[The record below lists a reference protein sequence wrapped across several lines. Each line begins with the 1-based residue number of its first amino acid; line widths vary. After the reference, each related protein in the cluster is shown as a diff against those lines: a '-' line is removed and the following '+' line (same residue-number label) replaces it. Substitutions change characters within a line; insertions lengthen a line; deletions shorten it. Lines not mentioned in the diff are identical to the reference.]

1 MISAQLCYGCNRR
14 KKRSLA
20 SQKREAK
27 MDGTGNTFKKWMKM
41 FLSWQLIGQ
50 QIQEAETYKQE
61 KLKETY
67 SKTYQ
72 NPSSG
77 HKK

>member
-1 MISAQLCYGCNRR
+1 
-14 KKRSLA
+14 
-20 SQKREAK
+20 